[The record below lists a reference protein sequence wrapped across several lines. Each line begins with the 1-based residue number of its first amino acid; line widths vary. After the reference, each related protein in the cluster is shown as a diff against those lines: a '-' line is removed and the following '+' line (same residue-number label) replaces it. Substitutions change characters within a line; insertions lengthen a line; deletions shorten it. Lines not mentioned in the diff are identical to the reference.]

1 MAVKYLLQCT
11 GPQVDSRLE
20 VPKPVAQGGTGQ
32 TSRYTSAAVTND
44 TSVVSGHAITVRHY
58 PQLGLCFCRGYVK
71 LSGTAMEANIWFP
84 IATATGNAVPAT
96 DYATALSVNVYGG
109 GDVQITG
116 AGLIRCRIAAAYSP
130 SSSSRDIYFSGWWQ
144 TA

>member
-1 MAVKYLLQCT
+1 MADKYLLQCT

-20 VPKPVAQGGTGQ
+20 VPKPVSQGGTGQ

-58 PQLGLCFCRGYVK
+58 PQLGMCFVRGYAK
-71 LSGTAMEANIWFP
+71 LSGTAVEANTWFP
-84 IATATGNAVPAT
+84 IATVSGDAVPAT
-96 DYATALSVNVYGG
+96 DNITALSANIYGG

-116 AGLIRCRIAAAYSP
+116 AGQIRCRVGTAWSANGGT
-130 SSSSRDIYFSGWWQ
+130 RDIYFSGWWQ
-144 TA
+144 AA